1 MEESFL
7 MQEYLTTLEL
17 SSRIKMAP
25 GTIRNL
31 VWKNEFKE
39 NIHYLKP
46 TPRKLLFV
54 WSEIQEWLYRNS
66 SQGHFRSSNQVT
78 SLINI

>member
-1 MEESFL
+1 ME
-7 MQEYLTTLEL
+7 EYLTTAEL
-17 SSRIKMAP
+17 SERIKMAP

-31 VWKNEFKE
+31 VWKNEFRE

-46 TPRKLLFV
+46 TQRKLLFV
-54 WSEIQEWLYRNS
+54 WSQVQGWLYRNS
-66 SQGHFRSSNQVT
+66 SQDYSKSSEQVT